1 MFSRIKHP
9 DNLIVPHVVKVR
21 EDKGLVDIKATGND
35 VLGVLHSKVVA
46 LFHSQL
52 LPQVLLIICQL
63 DRSPGG
69 CQTHPEAICHSQTL
83 VTLTG
88 AWALTFGH

>member
-63 DRSPGG
+63 DHQGDVKHILKPSA
-69 CQTHPEAICHSQTL
+69 TAKH
-83 VTLTG
+83 
-88 AWALTFGH
+88 